1 MIVIIS
7 IAEDVSTNDVI
18 DWILHFEGSFFRIN
32 SINDIHHYLTKVNNI
47 SLLPNKPENNIES
60 VWYRRMPSRE
70 IPSLT
75 AVNNNK
81 DILSFYYSEQQAL
94 LAAVYTLIEDKKWL
108 NHWSNS
114 SPGKVHQLHIASN
127 CGLNIPKTRIIT
139 SKEELIKFYN
149 DTNRDLIIKPI
160 QDMVPIQLGNEYYF
174 QYTKQI
180 RKKDIENLTNE
191 FFPCLFQEYI
201 DKNLEVRIFYID
213 NNFFSMAICSTFDKQ
228 TKEDFRRY
236 NDKYPNR
243 VIPYKLPSTIEKKL
257 HLFMQEM
264 KLNCGSIDMIL
275 DNSGDYYFL
284 EVNPVGQFGMI
295 SYPCNYYLEREIA
308 NFLLNNKK
316 HE

>member
-1 MIVIIS
+1 
-7 IAEDVSTNDVI
+7 
-18 DWILHFEGSFFRIN
+18 
-32 SINDIHHYLTKVNNI
+32 
-47 SLLPNKPENNIES
+47 
-60 VWYRRMPSRE
+60 
-70 IPSLT
+70 
-75 AVNNNK
+75 
-81 DILSFYYSEQQAL
+81 
-94 LAAVYTLIEDKKWL
+94 
-108 NHWSNS
+108 
-114 SPGKVHQLHIASN
+114 
-127 CGLNIPKTRIIT
+127 
-139 SKEELIKFYN
+139 
-149 DTNRDLIIKPI
+149 
-160 QDMVPIQLGNEYYF
+160 
-174 QYTKQI
+174 
-180 RKKDIENLTNE
+180 
-191 FFPCLFQEYI
+191 
-201 DKNLEVRIFYID
+201 
-213 NNFFSMAICSTFDKQ
+213 MAICSTFDKQ